1 MHKTASG
8 KRKRK
13 TVRLL
18 CKWPF
23 RPGVSRGRRG
33 PAAAGERAARL
44 CAWSPPS
51 EPSSAFFFLFLCF
64 GPVAKI
70 GPLPSRAQRS
80 PAPRPQ
86 PGPGP
91 EKSSPA
97 WADSGPIRWDS
108 IWTVRLYPTAESEN
122 RCYKR
127 LQAVGHPKTLV
138 ISVLPLLCSFS
149 RAAAPPGATA
159 DAAAAM
165 EATAPVVVRLL
176 PSLLSLFLLWSG
188 CSGLGGGHGSHGA
201 GGPPA
206 EQVRPASLL
215 LLFFFCFPSVSFSP
229 SSILHWSSKAAG
241 RAGRRWRNSTVTG
254 PFAGVHAPLWVN
266 VPPSN
271 GLVSALIDGRKQGN
285 ILGLGFYVFD
295 LDLVFWIRK
304 LLFSFFCSRDLDL
317 LTR

>member
-1 MHKTASG
+1 MAISAWGQSRPTRPSSG
-8 KRKRK
+8 WRA
-13 TVRLL
+13 
-18 CKWPF
+18 
-23 RPGVSRGRRG
+23 RG
-33 PAAAGERAARL
+33 PALCVVTAQRAQQR
-44 CAWSPPS
+44 PF
-51 EPSSAFFFLFLCF
+51 FFFLFLCF

-215 LLFFFCFPSVSFSP
+215 LLFFFLFSLCIFLP
-229 SSILHWSSKAAG
+229 I
-241 RAGRRWRNSTVTG
+241 
-254 PFAGVHAPLWVN
+254 FY
-266 VPPSN
+266 
-271 GLVSALIDGRKQGN
+271 SALEQ
-285 ILGLGFYVFD
+285 
-295 LDLVFWIRK
+295 
-304 LLFSFFCSRDLDL
+304 
-317 LTR
+317 